1 MGCRECIREV
11 SGTPFPHLTWN
22 PETAWRVGGG
32 EGGAPRLQRPAGR
45 EGGDVVG
52 GARAGRRGGHA
63 VGRRAEGGPGGQ
75 ISRDC
80 RLFGIYPG
88 MVGPP
93 RAITVLSPLL
103 LRFRLVFLS
112 CFSALHGLALGGQNI
127 RFRSSFSALPQPQFP
142 YL

>member
-1 MGCRECIREV
+1 M
-11 SGTPFPHLTWN
+11 
-22 PETAWRVGGG
+22 
-32 EGGAPRLQRPAGR
+32 
-45 EGGDVVG
+45 VG